1 MADKNKINWAS
12 IFSLSS
18 IIYTILG
25 VFIAVVALQGF
36 MVPNKFID
44 GGVTGIVILIFDL
57 IDIPIG
63 ILLLVLN
70 LPFIVMGYHKIGKT
84 FAIHAL
90 IAVILM
96 AALMHVVSVPV
107 VTTDRVLIAV
117 FGGFLIGLGIG
128 LVIRG
133 GGVVDGLEV
142 VAQYTYKKSGFSTS
156 EVILTIN
163 SLILL
168 GAAFEF
174 GIETAMYS
182 ILTYYTAMKTT
193 DYVVDGFEE
202 YTALSIVSKNHEVIR
217 DLLVEKFDKALTIY
231 KGQRGYLPGNKVEVK
246 DCNIIMVV
254 VTRLEIHRLKGAIQV
269 LDPNAFFFVQSI
281 KEVKGGL
288 LKKSPH
294 EY

>member
-133 GGVVDGLEV
+133 GGVIDGLEV